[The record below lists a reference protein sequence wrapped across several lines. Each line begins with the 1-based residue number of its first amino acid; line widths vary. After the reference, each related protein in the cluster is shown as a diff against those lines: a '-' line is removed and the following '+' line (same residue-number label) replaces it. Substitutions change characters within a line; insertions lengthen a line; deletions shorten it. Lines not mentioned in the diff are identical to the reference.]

1 MTRAASTLGLAESD
15 TGPSF
20 PTATRAVELLETCA
34 AAAAVGSAIELGVV
48 GRVAEGAVDPASV
61 AADCGLTQ
69 QGAETLLVALAALGL
84 LAREADGRFRPAFS
98 GLTDFAE
105 LLRPWASLGPA
116 LRGERRPADAA
127 TTAGAQ
133 SLYPN
138 LVWSLARLFREDAE
152 HAADLLMQP
161 SARVLD
167 IGAGAAPWS
176 LALAARDPGCTVTAV
191 ELPGVIASTGS
202 AVRAAGLEGQYV
214 FVEGDAFAVDWG
226 ERASFDLALVANL
239 CHLFDDGSNVQLLG
253 RVGEALRPGGSVA
266 VVDILANERGDGP
279 RAAVLYALGLR
290 LRTTRGRIYP
300 YSTFRRWLH
309 EGGFEDVRRRR
320 LAGPF
325 PLSLITARRR

>member
-1 MTRAASTLGLAESD
+1 VTSAASTLQLAESE

-20 PTATRAVELLETCA
+20 PTAARAVELLETCA

-48 GRVAEGAVDPASV
+48 GRVAEGPVDPASV
-61 AADCGLTQ
+61 AADCGLAQ
-69 QGAETLLVALAALGL
+69 QGAEALLVALAALGL

-98 GLTDFAE
+98 DLSDFAE

-138 LVWSLARLFREDAE
+138 LVGLARLFREKAE
-152 HAADLLMQP
+152 HAADLLMQS

-191 ELPGVIASTGS
+191 ELPGVIASTAC
-202 AVRAAGLEGQYV
+202 AVRAAGLEGQ
-214 FVEGDAFAVDWG
+214 
-226 ERASFDLALVANL
+226 
-239 CHLFDDGSNVQLLG
+239 
-253 RVGEALRPGGSVA
+253 
-266 VVDILANERGDGP
+266 
-279 RAAVLYALGLR
+279 
-290 LRTTRGRIYP
+290 
-300 YSTFRRWLH
+300 
-309 EGGFEDVRRRR
+309 
-320 LAGPF
+320 
-325 PLSLITARRR
+325 